1 MPLSKIQ
8 RLQRIGAGGFSVVHE
23 AIIPGYGR
31 VAIKELM
38 SRSPEDTTRFRR
50 EVQIQSQ
57 LDHPNIVPIL
67 VSELNTNLP
76 WFAMPL
82 AASNLDREMPRLT
95 RDRTLL
101 MTVFRQTLDGIEYA
115 HEHQVIHR
123 DLKPENILWYE
134 GDRVRITDFGLGKL
148 LDPQQTMLTQTGQA
162 FGSLAYVAPEQLQD
176 TKTADARADIYGLGK
191 LLYKALTNDDHPLLD
206 IDPEKIEP
214 KYRDFILKC
223 AAWIPEDR
231 YQTVAEVREAFEKIS

>member
-1 MPLSKIQ
+1 MSNTKIQ
-8 RLQRIGAGGFSVVHE
+8 RVQRIGAGGFSVVHE

-31 VAIKELM
+31 VAVKELI
-38 SRSPEDTTRFRR
+38 SRLPDDMVRFRR

-57 LDHPNIVPIL
+57 LNHPNIVPIL

-82 AASNLDREMPRLT
+82 AASNLDREMSRLT
-95 RDRTLL
+95 QDRTLL
-101 MTVFRQTLDGIEYA
+101 ISVFRQILDGMEYA
-115 HEHQVIHR
+115 HQHQVIHR

-134 GDRVRITDFGLGKL
+134 GDTVRIADFGLGKL

-162 FGSLAYVAPEQLQD
+162 FGSLAYIAPEQLQD
-176 TKTADARADIYGLGK
+176 TKSADARADIYGLGK

-206 IDPEKIEP
+206 IEPEKIEP
-214 KYRDFILKC
+214 KYRDVILKC
-223 AAWIPEDR
+223 TAWRPEDR
-231 YQTVAEVREAFEKIS
+231 YQTVGELRQAFEKID